1 VRVVVVGA
9 SSGLG
14 RCIGVGLGQRGA
26 RVALLAR
33 RRERLAAAAQEAGPG
48 ALAIECDVTDP
59 ASVSSAIGKAVA
71 DLGGID
77 GLVYTPA
84 IGPLAHLVD
93 TDVDTWRKVFDTNVI
108 GAATV
113 TAAAIPHLTS
123 TDGTAV
129 YLSSVSASLT
139 PPWPGLGAYAAS
151 KAALEKLVEAW
162 RVEHP
167 TVGFT
172 CCIVGDCI
180 GGEGDSMTGFPLAS
194 RWDMDLAAELHPIW
208 EARGLLA
215 GCFIDVE
222 DLVHA
227 IDGVLRSGQ
236 SISTPS
242 IALVPRPR
250 PQREELRE
258 DS

>member
-1 VRVVVVGA
+1 VRAVVVGA

-14 RCIGVGLGQRGA
+14 RCLGVGLARRGA
-26 RVALLAR
+26 QVALLAR
-33 RRERLAAAAQEAGPG
+33 RRDRLTAAADEAGPG
-48 ALAIECDVTDP
+48 ALAIECDVTDA
-59 ASVSSAIGKAVA
+59 ASVSSAIGKAAA

-77 GLVYTPA
+77 ALVYTPA
-84 IGPLAHLVD
+84 IGPLLALVD
-93 TDVDTWRKVFDTNVI
+93 TEVETWRKVFDTNVI

-123 TDGTAV
+123 TNGTAV
-129 YLSSVSASLT
+129 YLSSVSASVT

-151 KAALEKLVEAW
+151 KAALDKLVEAW

-172 CCIVGDCI
+172 RCIVGDCI
-180 GGEGDSMTGFPLAS
+180 GGEGDSMTGFPVAS
-194 RWDMDLAAELHPIW
+194 GWDMKLAAELYTVW

-222 DLVHA
+222 DLVDTVDA
-227 IDGVLRSGQ
+227 LLRSGG
-236 SISTPS
+236 SIATPS
-242 IALVPRPR
+242 ITLTPRSR
-250 PQREELRE
+250 IAREELKE